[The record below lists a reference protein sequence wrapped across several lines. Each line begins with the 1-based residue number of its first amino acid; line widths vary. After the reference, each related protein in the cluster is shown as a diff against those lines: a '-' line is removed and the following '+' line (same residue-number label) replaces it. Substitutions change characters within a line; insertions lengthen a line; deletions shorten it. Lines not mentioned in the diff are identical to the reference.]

1 MTRRIISTVAALAL
15 AGIVSTASAQDAGMQ
30 AGVAVKPTYQVFVT
44 SVNATPATLTALKA
58 RPAITANEVTLV
70 NLRDFPEASDSAVVV
85 LVQPHTTEIE
95 QLRAVLEAQ
104 AEVKGL
110 FAKQTPVLTAA
121 DVVAVGTT
129 PDGKVLVFYR
139 PKGM

>member
-1 MTRRIISTVAALAL
+1 MTKKFISAIAALAL
-15 AGIVSTASAQDAGMQ
+15 AGVVSTASAQEQGMQ
-30 AGVAVKPTYQVFVT
+30 AGVAKPTYQVFVS

-70 NLRDFPEASDSAVVV
+70 NLRDFPEANDSAVVV

-110 FAKQTPVLTAA
+110 FAKQTPALTAA

-129 PDGKVLVFYR
+129 ADGKVLVFYR